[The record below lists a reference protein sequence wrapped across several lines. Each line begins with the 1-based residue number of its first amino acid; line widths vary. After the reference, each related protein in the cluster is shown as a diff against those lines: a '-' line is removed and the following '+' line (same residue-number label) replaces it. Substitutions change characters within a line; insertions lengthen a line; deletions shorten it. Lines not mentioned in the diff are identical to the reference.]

1 LFVFYKSLGGKY
13 ISDIKK
19 YVAEMLGSMVLV
31 MLGVGSLVAVC
42 TPGTDGA
49 SGLVGVGLAF
59 AIAVIAM
66 VYAIGP
72 ISGCHINP
80 AVTLGLLCIKAIK
93 VKDAVMYV
101 IFQCIGAA
109 IGSVLLYLFFSNMGD
124 YDVGAVFQAASNGF
138 STTDGTGYGIAA
150 VFILEF
156 FLAFILQFV
165 ILGSLNNKGWSTNAG
180 IAIGLTVAALIYL
193 AGPIDGA
200 GINPIRALGSALFAD
215 GKALEQLWLFF
226 VAPIIGG
233 IVGSF
238 TWQWLGKAD
247 AA

>member
-1 LFVFYKSLGGKY
+1 M
-13 ISDIKK
+13 SDIKK
-19 YVAEMLGSMVLV
+19 YVAEMIGSMVLV
-31 MLGVGSLVAVC
+31 LLGVGSLVAVV
-42 TPGTDGA
+42 A
-49 SGLVGVGLAF
+49 SGGGSTLVGVGLAF

-80 AVTLGLLCIKAIK
+80 AVTIGLLCIKAIN

-101 IFQCIGAA
+101 IFQIIGAVIA
-109 IGSVLLYLFFSNMGD
+109 SVLLYLFFSNMGD
-124 YDVGAVFQAASNGF
+124 YDVGAIFQGASNAY
-138 STTDGTGYGIAA
+138 STTDGVGYGLVA

-165 ILGSLNNKGWSTNAG
+165 ILGSLNNKGWSVNAG

-238 TWQWLGKAD
+238 TWKWLGKED
-247 AA
+247 AAKA